1 MTRMFCGTRPRS
13 ILRSNVRSA
22 ADAPTA
28 DASTAAVGAISSMRR
43 QSPGGIR
50 GMALL
55 PDSSTRHRLDIRDA
69 VEHPARVV
77 RRRYRGRVAEGR
89 PHQATKRVVEARNR
103 IPRSL
108 PPRVE
113 PERKPAV
120 PGKILQLHGADE
132 HRRIEALVRVIGD
145 VLDAG
150 REFGIVIFT
159 FHGIADDDLATAT
172 DELGDEVSLQID
184 TLHGVGNHAVL
195 EPTQFAFDALPGLA
209 IDGIAEEE

>member
-1 MTRMFCGTRPRS
+1 MTRMFCGTWRRS
-13 ILRSNVRSA
+13 ILRSTVRSA

-28 DASTAAVGAISSMRR
+28 GASTAAVGASSSMRR
-43 QSPGGIR
+43 QNSGGIR

-55 PDSSTRHRLDIRDA
+55 PHSSTRHGLDIRDA
-69 VEHPARVV
+69 VEQPARVI
-77 RRRYRGRVAEGR
+77 RRRHRGRVAERR

-108 PPRVE
+108 PPRIE

-145 VLDAG
+145 VLDTG

-159 FHGIADDDLATAT
+159 FHGVADDDLATAT

-184 TLHGVGNHAVL
+184 ALDGVGKPAIL
-195 EPTQFAFDALPGLA
+195 EPPQFAFDALPGLA
-209 IDGIAEEE
+209 IDGIA

>member
-1 MTRMFCGTRPRS
+1 MTRMFCGTWPRS

-22 ADAPTA
+22 ADAPA
-28 DASTAAVGAISSMRR
+28 AGASTAAVGASSSMRR

-50 GMALL
+50 GMAWL
-55 PDSSTRHRLDIRDA
+55 PHSSTRQGLDIRDA

-108 PPRVE
+108 PPDVQ

-120 PGKILQLHGADE
+120 PGKILQLPGPDE
-132 HRRIEALVRVIGD
+132 HRRIEALLRVIGD
-145 VLDAG
+145 VLDAV
-150 REFGIVIFT
+150 REFGIIVFT
-159 FHGIADDDLATAT
+159 FHCISYDY
-172 DELGDEVSLQID
+172 
-184 TLHGVGNHAVL
+184 
-195 EPTQFAFDALPGLA
+195 F
-209 IDGIAEEE
+209 